1 MLVELSVR
9 DLGVIHDLR
18 LTLGE
23 GMTAFTGET
32 GAGKTLLVEAIE
44 LLTGGRA
51 DPLLVRP
58 GAAEAVVEGRFLTGD
73 DELILSRAVPANGRS
88 RAYVDGRMAQSGTL
102 SERAEELVDL
112 HGQHGHQSLLRPAGQ
127 RQALDAF
134 AGIDLALRRQARDR
148 VRAAEAALA
157 GLGGDARARAR
168 EMDLLEHQL
177 TEIDR
182 AGLSDPAEEAALAA
196 EEELLARAVEHRT
209 QAENA
214 YDLLVGEG
222 GAADRVGAAVAATAG
237 RPPFSELHQRLGAL
251 AAELGDVASEIRT
264 TAESINEDPERL
276 EELRLRRQLLRD
288 LVRKYGADLGEV
300 IEYAARARD
309 RHTELAGHDATAAQL
324 EAELD
329 RARGEVEAEEGRIR
343 RERAAAAPVL
353 GARVGEHLRSL
364 ALASAVLEVEV
375 GPEGA
380 GDTVSFLFSANPGS
394 PPLPLA
400 KVASGGELA
409 RAMLATRLV
418 ISAGP
423 PVLVFDEVDA
433 GVGGEA
439 ALAVGRA
446 LAGLAQDHQVL
457 VVTHLAQVAAFA
469 DHQVAVRKT
478 VEDGTTRTE
487 VEVLGSDARVVE
499 LSRMLA
505 GQPDSSSA
513 RLHAEELLE
522 LARKR
527 V

>member
-18 LTLGE
+18 LNLGQ

-58 GAAEAVVEGRFLTGD
+58 GATEAVVEGRFLVGD
-73 DELILSRAVPANGRS
+73 EELILSRAVPANGRS
-88 RAYVDGRMAQSGTL
+88 RAYIDGRMAQSGAL
-102 SERAEELVDL
+102 SERAEDLVDL

-127 RQALDAF
+127 RQALDTF
-134 AGIDLALRRQARDR
+134 AGVDLGLLRQAR
-148 VRAAEAALA
+148 EI
-157 GLGGDARARAR
+157 
-168 EMDLLEHQL
+168 DLLEHQL

-182 AGLSDPAEEAALAA
+182 AGLSDPGEEAVLAA
-196 EEELLARAVEHRT
+196 EEELLARAAEHRL
-209 QAENA
+209 QAESA
-214 YDLLVGEG
+214 YELLAGEG
-222 GAADRVGAAVAATAG
+222 GGADRVGAAEAATVG
-237 RPPFSELHQRLGAL
+237 RPPFIELHGRLSAL
-251 AAELGDVASEIRT
+251 AAELTDVASELRT
-264 TAESINEDPERL
+264 AAEAINEDPERL
-276 EELRLRRQLLRD
+276 EEIRLRRQLLRD

-300 IEYAARARD
+300 IGYAARARE
-309 RHTELAGHDATAAQL
+309 RHAELAGHDAAAARL

-329 RARGEVEAEEGRIR
+329 RARGEVEAEEARIR
-343 RERAAAAPVL
+343 RERAGAAPSL
-353 GARVGEHLRSL
+353 AARVGEHLRSL
-364 ALASAVLEVEV
+364 ALGSAVLEVEV
-375 GPEGA
+375 GQEGA
-380 GDTVSFLFSANPGS
+380 GEAVTFLFSANPGS

-400 KVASGGELA
+400 RVASGGELA

-446 LAGLAQDHQVL
+446 LAGLASDHQVL

-478 VEDGTTRTE
+478 VEGQTTRTE
-487 VEVLGSDARVVE
+487 VEVLGPDARVVE

-505 GQPDSSSA
+505 GQPDSSTA

-522 LARKR
+522 LARR
-527 V
+527 RD

>member
-18 LTLGE
+18 LDLGQ
-23 GMTAFTGET
+23 GMTALTGET

-44 LLTGGRA
+44 LLTGGKA

-58 GAAEAVVEGRFLTGD
+58 GATEARVEGRFLVGE

-88 RAYVDGRMAQSGTL
+88 RAYVDGRMAQSGVL

-134 AGIDLALRRQARDR
+134 AGVDLGPLRQARDR
-148 VRAAEAALA
+148 VRSGEAALA

-182 AGLSDPAEEAALAA
+182 ADLSDPGEEAVLAA
-196 EEELLARAVEHRT
+196 EEELLARALEYRN
-209 QAENA
+209 QAESA
-214 YDLLVGEG
+214 YELLTGDG
-222 GAADRVGAAVAATAG
+222 GAGDRLGAAVAATAG
-237 RPPFSELHQRLGAL
+237 RPPFGELHGRLSAL
-251 AAELGDVASEIRT
+251 AAELADVASDIRT
-264 TAESINEDPERL
+264 AAEGISEDPGRL
-276 EELRLRRQLLRD
+276 EEIRLRRQLLRD

-300 IEYAARARD
+300 IGYAARARQ
-309 RHTELAGHDATAAQL
+309 RHAELAGHDATAARL

-329 RARGEVEAEEGRIR
+329 RVRGEVVAEETRIR
-343 RERAAAAPVL
+343 RERAEAAPL
-353 GARVGEHLRSL
+353 LAARVGEHLRSL
-364 ALASAVLEVEV
+364 ALGSAVLEVEV
-375 GPEGA
+375 GQEGA
-380 GDTVSFLFSANPGS
+380 GEAVSFLFSANPGS

-400 KVASGGELA
+400 RVASGGELA

-446 LAGLAQDHQVL
+446 LAGLAADHQVL

-469 DHQVAVRKT
+469 DHQVAVRKI
-478 VEDGTTRTE
+478 VEGNTTRTE
-487 VEVLGSDARVVE
+487 VEMLGPDARVVE

-505 GQPDSSSA
+505 GQPDSSTA

-522 LARKR
+522 LARR
-527 V
+527 RG